1 MMTEKKLRN
10 LPIKVI
16 AIHHPDYNDPL
27 LLGAQMVGLKPKS
40 MAKMYPERWPIEG
53 IPQTAKYLLS
63 GGGGR
68 HYVHLP
74 QAMKRLPALSMIF
87 GSMFKYLAA
96 TFPPIRSDFWDRVAQ
111 PTYGRLLRY
120 LKKVSLPLS
129 EQLFNFLKR
138 LQ

>member
-74 QAMKRLPALSMIF
+74 QAMKRLTALSMIF
-87 GSMFKYLAA
+87 GS
-96 TFPPIRSDFWDRVAQ
+96 TFPPIRSGFWDRVAQ

-120 LKKVSLPLS
+120 LKKLAC
-129 EQLFNFLKR
+129 LFQSNFSTF
-138 LQ
+138 